1 MEPSE
6 KIVQELP
13 SKELL
18 QKYGRSS
25 KLLLPMRDIPDLQFA
40 TVKLETISKFQEHS
54 KNSRD
59 NVDEVVESIETTVCY
74 QNSSDKPLATPC
86 NSNFREHSQNSLKN
100 AVGVALEQLSVD
112 ETIQLDGGE

>member
-6 KIVQELP
+6 KMVQQLL

-40 TVKLETISKFQEHS
+40 TVKLEMISEFQEHS

-59 NVDEVVESIETTVCY
+59 NGDKVIENIETMVCY
-74 QNSSDKPLATPC
+74 QNSSEKP
-86 NSNFREHSQNSLKN
+86 
-100 AVGVALEQLSVD
+100 
-112 ETIQLDGGE
+112 